1 MCHIAL
7 RAITITP
14 VSLLP
19 PDTLSRIHV
28 DATLHIPSKALSNRS
43 RLIVRP
49 RLLQGNSPI
58 SECPVMAFDAPIYSK
73 KMERRIKL
81 SGYSDPLADR
91 SVKIDRKKEYS
102 IPYTVTLPVP
112 GTMDGGRIAAVL
124 ETDGCGNCYPFDTV
138 DVAYI
143 SNLPTLIDL
152 QGSLR
157 LCWMEPK
164 FVIAPKVLNGAG
176 EALLQFRIN
185 RYDIDLSLG
194 NNLNEMEQM
203 LSTLL
208 GVVSDTL
215 VMLNRLDIYGMAS
228 ADGSYAFNTTLARNR
243 ALAAKEWLV
252 ERTGMQHDLADKITT
267 GSRPEGWRPVLEAM
281 RADGHKDTSA
291 VASILDRYDAEND
304 DVAEHYIRRLAC
316 WNDIRT
322 KYLQKDRK
330 VEYEYTYTIRSFTTD
345 QELIDAYAKRPD
357 AFNEEKL
364 LRVAALMP
372 TLPEKRSVYEA
383 TLRRFPQSQ
392 VAANNLAILLL
403 REGRTDEASAL
414 LNTLRNLSPEAL
426 NTKAAI
432 CVHRHDY
439 KQAAALFKANKALP
453 ESQYNLGLLMANA
466 RKMESAYALMQDFG
480 DTQTAIVALCCGH
493 DEAAAAIMESCDDT
507 TPLAE
512 YVRALVSARKA
523 DGNALIDHLRSAVSK
538 EDLRVR
544 AEVEADFR
552 PYATRTDFINL
563 ISQRERDE

>member
-28 DATLHIPSKALSNRS
+28 DATLHIPSKTLSNRS

-49 RLLQGNSPI
+49 QLFQGNSPI

-124 ETDGCGNCYPFDTV
+124 ETDGCGNCYSFDTV

-157 LCWMEPK
+157 FCWMEPK
-164 FVIAPKVLNGAG
+164 FVIAPKVLNGSG

-215 VMLNRLDIYGMAS
+215 ITLNRLDIYGMAS

-267 GSRPEGWRPVLEAM
+267 GSRPEGWRLVLEAM

-330 VEYEYTYTIRSFTTD
+330 VEYEYT
-345 QELIDAYAKRPD
+345 
-357 AFNEEKL
+357 
-364 LRVAALMP
+364 
-372 TLPEKRSVYEA
+372 
-383 TLRRFPQSQ
+383 
-392 VAANNLAILLL
+392 
-403 REGRTDEASAL
+403 
-414 LNTLRNLSPEAL
+414 
-426 NTKAAI
+426 
-432 CVHRHDY
+432 
-439 KQAAALFKANKALP
+439 
-453 ESQYNLGLLMANA
+453 
-466 RKMESAYALMQDFG
+466 
-480 DTQTAIVALCCGH
+480 
-493 DEAAAAIMESCDDT
+493 
-507 TPLAE
+507 
-512 YVRALVSARKA
+512 
-523 DGNALIDHLRSAVSK
+523 
-538 EDLRVR
+538 
-544 AEVEADFR
+544 
-552 PYATRTDFINL
+552 
-563 ISQRERDE
+563 